1 MGKPGGIIQLGSA
14 GVSPAFAPLAAEQN
28 VRFGSGFRA
37 PLLTRAP
44 KAPIFGE
51 VSSDR

>member
-1 MGKPGGIIQLGSA
+1 MAEGGGIIQLGSG
-14 GVSPAFAPLAAEQN
+14 GVSPAFAPLAAQQN
-28 VRFGSGFRA
+28 VHFGSGFRA

-51 VSSDR
+51 VSSR

>member
-1 MGKPGGIIQLGSA
+1 MA
-14 GVSPAFAPLAAEQN
+14 EGVGLSNWVARASRLRLLRLPRSKICALAPVLEL
-28 VRFGSGFRA
+28 

-51 VSSDR
+51 VNSDR

>member
-1 MGKPGGIIQLGSA
+1 MAEGGGIVRLGSA
-14 GVSPAFAPLAAEQN
+14 GVSPAFAPLVAEQN
-28 VRFGSGFRA
+28 VRFGSGFRT

-51 VSSDR
+51 VSSR